1 MKDYFEDKNVI
12 VYFHQEPAVDG
23 NMDEQE
29 LKKEFAAFMRRV
41 KYALKKCCG
50 SLDDLTT
57 SLPEWKGKTLL
68 DLLKE
73 NGAAGY
79 NLGGGGAG
87 IALDFEFGSR
97 VYACV
102 WWPKES

>member
-12 VYFHQEPAVDG
+12 EYFHQEDNVDG
-23 NMDEQE
+23 LSEYDRQQAF
-29 LKKEFAAFMRRV
+29 KAFMRRV

-50 SLDDLTT
+50 SLDELTT
-57 SLPEWKGKTLL
+57 SLSQWEGKTLL

-79 NLGGGGAG
+79 NLGGGGSG
-87 IALDFEFGSR
+87 IALDFEFGAR

-102 WWPKES
+102 WWPKE